1 MGDSAAVQNPKGF
14 ESYRFLNPFRPL
26 YERMGVNYEQMIQ
39 IIRLKGKI
47 LGRTEQAQLAQSR
60 KKKKGSLASL
70 QPEKERGLFSM
81 GKAFSYLFTS
91 AFIMLY
97 GFIFESPTTVLSLI
111 FTVCFVMQFLGI
123 ITSFPVLILDTKDYT
138 VLATKPI
145 SSQTITAAK
154 STVATLY
161 MILTSGTIY
170 SFTFIP
176 FIVKGQ
182 FEVLLPMFV
191 GVVLSNLICVA
202 LAYML
207 YGLVLKFY
215 DGEKLKDILSGF
227 QIVLTVVVMLGY
239 QVIAQLQNIVNAS
252 VALQFEWW
260 HLLVIPMWLADF
272 SALLIG
278 PEYLI
283 PGLVS
288 LGLILALIVLHFSVT
303 GRILEQNLSKMLS
316 EGEVKRNS
324 YGRKLAVQ
332 TKLAKWLYKSPQDQA
347 FFILGY
353 SVSSN
358 DRKMKQTIYPLYV
371 TMLILP
377 AISILNAWRS
387 SRAPLPE
394 LFNESRWLIFSLYFA
409 AMTIGSV
416 VLYTKRTEKP
426 SGAWIYQT
434 LPVASQRRAYKAV
447 ALNLTL
453 RYVVLPM
460 IFLTGLF
467 TLIAGPKHLLNLVVI
482 FAFTLLSTFATI
494 KSERVDWPFSYELT
508 YSEGKKG
515 MLIIMNVIA
524 IMVFVGI
531 HAACLYWLP
540 PFGVPVLA
548 LLTIL
553 ADVLLWR
560 SI

>member
-1 MGDSAAVQNPKGF
+1 MGEFAVEQK
-14 ESYRFLNPFRPL
+14 SNPFASYSFLAPLKPL
-26 YERMGVNYEQMIQ
+26 YERMGVDYEQMIQ
-39 IIRLKGKI
+39 IIQLKGKI

-60 KKKKGSLASL
+60 KKTKGSLAAL
-70 QPEKERGLFSM
+70 QKEKERGLFSM
-81 GKAFSYLFTS
+81 AKAFSYLFTS

-111 FTVCFVMQFLGI
+111 FTVCFVMQFLAI

-145 SSQTITAAK
+145 SSQTIAAAK

-182 FEVLLPMFV
+182 YGILLPMFV
-191 GVVLSNLICVA
+191 GVILSNLICVA

-252 VALQFEWW
+252 VELHFSWW

-272 SALLIG
+272 SAIFLG
-278 PEYLI
+278 PDYFV
-283 PGLVS
+283 PGLVG
-288 LGLILALIVLHFSVT
+288 LCLIMGLIALHFKVT
-303 GRILEQNLSKMLS
+303 GRILEQNLNKMLS
-316 EGEVKRNS
+316 EGEVKRSS
-324 YGRKLAVQ
+324 YSRKLAFQ
-332 TKLAKWLYKSPQDQA
+332 TKLAQWLYKNPQDQA

-353 SVSSN
+353 SISSN

-387 SRAPLPE
+387 SQAPLPE
-394 LFNESRWLIFSLYFA
+394 LLNESRWLIFTLYFA
-409 AMTIGSV
+409 AMSIGSI
-416 VLYTKRTEKP
+416 VLYVKRTEKP
-426 SGAWIYQT
+426 TGAWIYQT
-434 LPVASQRRAYKAV
+434 LPITSQRRAYKAV

-453 RYVVLPM
+453 RYVALPM
-460 IFLTGLF
+460 LLLTGLVLF
-467 TLIAGPKHLLNLVVI
+467 IAGPSHLLNLIVI
-482 FAFTLLSTFATI
+482 FAFTLLSTIVTI

-508 YSEGKKG
+508 HSEGKKG
-515 MLIIMNVIA
+515 MLVIMNLIA
-524 IMVFVGI
+524 IMVFVAI

-540 PFGVPVLA
+540 PFGVPILA
-548 LLTIL
+548 LLTII
-553 ADVLLWR
+553 ADLLLWK